1 MNIDT
6 DKLDLTKQNE
16 RIAAWCLGVELQYWN
31 ETYKCWWDVTE
42 LACLTLWA
50 HREYRRKPIETP
62 KRTITIP
69 QCLTEAPAF
78 DTKYWRTSSNN
89 KTGFAAWAWIND
101 DSDKDAL
108 ANGICFAKEEDAKA
122 FVAAMRGSVK

>member
-42 LACLTLWA
+42 LACLTLWS
-50 HREYRRKPIETP
+50 HREYRRKPVETP
-62 KRTITIP
+62 KRNITIP
-69 QCLTEAPAF
+69 QCLTEEPEVGTTVWMLCLDLTQGYGSWKWKNKNF
-78 DTKYWRTSSNN
+78 DKN
-89 KTGFAAWAWIND
+89 G
-101 DSDKDAL
+101 L
-108 ANGICFAKEEDAKA
+108 ANGYCFATEEDVKA
-122 FVAAMRGSVK
+122 VVDAMRGEK